1 MASVS
6 SHNSSSHPSP
16 YDFDSNGE
24 TDESWQYIDYSSSA
38 SAPGSVG
45 FLPSP
50 ASGSLNGFA
59 IIGHHTTTSPSQ
71 HSLSPVLPPLG
82 EGEQQAFLPPATS
95 VPMSGAMESG
105 EFAMT
110 TAGDFMADGI
120 FMTPQEYLFAED
132 ALSEWRPEALGLPGT
147 TEFQIDAVS
156 AMGHA
161 QQHHMQQQ
169 QQQQLAAAPNLE
181 LDNFQQF
188 QLEGTFVQWDP
199 HGAGAASPGEGPS
212 MSMAKYMSSPS
223 QHSIESS
230 SPRST
235 TSVKSEGSG
244 KTSPMAIR
252 KVNVGRVG
260 KSRAEQMGKFHIVT
274 PNSINASAG
283 RPNPY
288 ECFEAMRTTQRGRK
302 GPLANATKEDAL
314 QVRRRGACFCC
325 RSRKVKCDT
334 ERPCKHCKK
343 LMVQVPQVVC
353 WQFQDFLTILFPDF
367 ISAHLKKDEM
377 TKFLRDNVDGFLIG
391 GAPQSCSVKLF
402 SGARFVTTL
411 DVEAKF
417 FTAKTCDV
425 LQHWHLNSGNNGVHL
440 DSNGSAPIG
449 LEMTGGQRDEVRR
462 KVKAYVRELIG
473 EPVFAEQV
481 TDSLRSTRLPV
492 KILSIAQT
500 YAKKT
505 DCPMVKK
512 ALSIY
517 AMHYVMTRHLC
528 LTSDTVRALQ
538 PSGLVPQNSPWV
550 TPRVLARQVKSL
562 VDEICMREMQ
572 QLFELFTK
580 ALKPKYRR
588 EWAPSLAAF
597 LVLCLY
603 MEAVETTTD
612 NFVVSQNA
620 VNTRNKD
627 PPSFRRSFALDMC
640 REVENMPFKQFA
652 YQFHHIYQ
660 THSRDPNTKPF
671 NPLFDDSLAAQSEL
685 DGPAAEL
692 VAQLQDL
699 YQGEDWQDMQ
709 FLADDELLLNRGEN
723 PTSIDTAYLYTGRL
737 VSKFLLSF
745 MDEDRIFGG
754 KI

>member
-6 SHNSSSHPSP
+6 SHNGSSHPSP
-16 YDFDSNGE
+16 YDFDSNGD

-59 IIGHHTTTSPSQ
+59 IIGGHNATTSPSQ
-71 HSLSPVLPPLG
+71 HSMSPVPLPLG
-82 EGEQQAFLPPATS
+82 DGDQPFLPPATS
-95 VPMSGAMESG
+95 LPMSAAMEPG

-110 TAGDFMADGI
+110 TAGEFMTDGM
-120 FMTPQEYLFAED
+120 FMTPQEYLFAQD
-132 ALSEWRPEALGLPGT
+132 ALSEWRQEALGLAAAT
-147 TEFQIDAVS
+147 SEFQMDVIP
-156 AMGHA
+156 AMSHA
-161 QQHHMQQQ
+161 QQQQ

-181 LDNFQQF
+181 LDGFQQF
-188 QLEGTFVQWDP
+188 HLEGTFVQWDP
-199 HGAGAASPGEGPS
+199 NAAGAESPGEGPS
-212 MSMAKYMSSPS
+212 MSVAKYMSSPS
-223 QHSIESS
+223 QHSIGSS

-235 TSVKSEGSG
+235 ASVKSEGSG
-244 KTSPMAIR
+244 KASPIAIR
-252 KVNVGRVG
+252 KVTAGRIG
-260 KSRAEQMGKFHIVT
+260 KSRVEQAGKFHIVT
-274 PNSINASAG
+274 PNSITASAG

-353 WQFQDFLTILFPDF
+353 WLFQDFLTILFPDF

-377 TKFLRDNVDGFLIG
+377 VKFLRDNVDGFLIG
-391 GAPQSCSVKLF
+391 GASQPCSVKLF

-411 DVEAKF
+411 DIEAKF

-425 LQHWHLNSGNNGVHL
+425 LQHWHLNSGSNGVHL

-449 LEMTGGQRDEVRR
+449 LDLTGGSGPQRDEVRK
-462 KVKAYVRELIG
+462 KVKAYVRQMIE

-481 TDSLRSTRLPV
+481 TDSLRSTRLPA
-492 KILSIAQT
+492 KILAMAQT
-500 YAKKT
+500 YAQST
-505 DCPMVKK
+505 DCAMVKK

-517 AMHYVMTRHLC
+517 CIHYVMTRHLC

-550 TPRVLARQVKSL
+550 TPRVLARQIKSL
-562 VDEICMREMQ
+562 ADEICMREMQ

-580 ALKPKYRR
+580 ALKPKYRK

-612 NFVVSQNA
+612 NFVISQNA
-620 VNTRNKD
+620 VNKKKNNA
-627 PPSFRRSFALDMC
+627 PSFRRSFALDMC

-671 NPLFDDSLAAQSEL
+671 NPLFDNSFAAQSEL
-685 DGPAAEL
+685 DGPAMEL
-692 VAQLQDL
+692 VTQLQGL

-709 FLADDELLLNRGEN
+709 FLADDDLLLNRGDD
-723 PTSIDTAYLYTGRL
+723 PVSIDTAYLYTGRL

>member
-6 SHNSSSHPSP
+6 SHNGSSHPSP
-16 YDFDSNGE
+16 YDFDSNGD
-24 TDESWQYIDYSSSA
+24 TDESWQYIDYSSSG

-59 IIGHHTTTSPSQ
+59 LIGHHRATPTTNSQ
-71 HSLSPVLPPLG
+71 HSMSPVPPPLG
-82 EGEQQAFLPPATS
+82 DGEQPFLPPATS
-95 VPMSGAMESG
+95 LPMSDAMDAG

-110 TAGDFMADGI
+110 TTSGFMADGI
-120 FMTPQEYLFAED
+120 FMTPQEYLFAPD
-132 ALSEWRPEALGLPGT
+132 ALSQWRPDALDFSAST
-147 TEFQIDAVS
+147 SEFQMDAMS
-156 AMGHA
+156 H
-161 QQHHMQQQ
+161 QQHMQQSQAQ
-169 QQQQLAAAPNLE
+169 QEQLAAAPSLGLE
-181 LDNFQQF
+181 DFQQF

-212 MSMAKYMSSPS
+212 MNMAKYMTSPS
-223 QHSIESS
+223 QHSIGSS

-235 TSVKSEGSG
+235 MSVKSEGSG
-244 KTSPMAIR
+244 KTSPIAIR
-252 KVNVGRVG
+252 KVNAGRVG
-260 KSRAEQMGKFHIVT
+260 KVKTEQTGKFHIVT

-302 GPLANATKEDAL
+302 GPLANTTKEDAL

-353 WQFQDFLTILFPDF
+353 WQFQDFLTMLFPDF

-391 GAPQSCSVKLF
+391 GAAQPCSVKLF
-402 SGARFVTTL
+402 SGPRFSTTL
-411 DVEAKF
+411 DIQAKF

-425 LQHWHLNSGNNGVHL
+425 LQHWHLNSGNDGVRL

-449 LEMTGGQRDEVRR
+449 LDIAGGQKDEVRK
-462 KVKAYVRELIG
+462 KVKAYVRQLIE
-473 EPVFAEQV
+473 EPAFPEQV
-481 TDSLRSTRLPV
+481 TDSLRSTKLPT
-492 KILSIAQT
+492 KILAIAQT
-500 YAKKT
+500 YAQKT

-528 LTSDTVRALQ
+528 LTKDTVRALQ

-550 TPRVLARQVKSL
+550 TPRVLARQIKSL

-580 ALKPKYRR
+580 ALKPKYRK

-612 NFVVSQNA
+612 NFVISQNA
-620 VNTRNKD
+620 VNKKNND
-627 PPSFRRSFALDMC
+627 PPSFKRSFALDMC
-640 REVENMPFKQFA
+640 REVENMPFKQYA

-671 NPLFDDSLAAQSEL
+671 NPLFDGSFAAQSEL
-685 DGPAAEL
+685 DGPAIEL

-699 YQGEDWQDMQ
+699 YQGEDC
-709 FLADDELLLNRGEN
+709 
-723 PTSIDTAYLYTGRL
+723 
-737 VSKFLLSF
+737 K
-745 MDEDRIFGG
+745 
-754 KI
+754 

>member
-16 YDFDSNGE
+16 YDFDSNGD
-24 TDESWQYIDYSSSA
+24 TDESWQYIDYSSSG

-59 IIGHHTTTSPSQ
+59 LIGHHTTATPSQ
-71 HSLSPVLPPLG
+71 HSMSPMPPPLG
-82 EGEQQAFLPPATS
+82 DGEQAFLPPATTL
-95 VPMSGAMESG
+95 PMGGAMEAG
-105 EFAMT
+105 EFSMT

-120 FMTPQEYLFAED
+120 FMTPQEYLFAPD
-132 ALSEWRPEALGLPGT
+132 DLSEWRPESLGLPVGSS
-147 TEFQIDAVS
+147 EFQMDV
-156 AMGHA
+156 M
-161 QQHHMQQQ
+161 QQPQSQQQ
-169 QQQQLAAAPNLE
+169 QSQQLAAAPNLE

-188 QLEGTFVQWDP
+188 QLEGAFVQWDAR
-199 HGAGAASPGEGPS
+199 GAGAASPGQGPS
-212 MSMAKYMSSPS
+212 MQMAKYMSSPS
-223 QHSIESS
+223 QHSVGSS

-235 TSVKSEGSG
+235 VSVKSEGSG
-244 KTSPMAIR
+244 KTSPIAIR
-252 KVNVGRVG
+252 KVNTGRIEKV
-260 KSRAEQMGKFHIVT
+260 KTEQTGKFHIVT

-334 ERPCKHCKK
+334 ERPCRHCKK

-377 TKFLRDNVDGFLIG
+377 TKFLRDNVDGFLVG
-391 GAPQSCSVKLF
+391 GAAQPCSVKLF
-402 SGARFVTTL
+402 SGARFATTL
-411 DVEAKF
+411 DIEAKF
-417 FTAKTCDV
+417 FTAKSCDV
-425 LQHWHLNSGNNGVHL
+425 LQHWHLNSGSNGVHL

-449 LEMTGGQRDEVRR
+449 LELTGGGGGQRDEVRK
-462 KVKAYVRELIG
+462 KVKAYVRQLIE
-473 EPVFAEQV
+473 EPAFAEQV
-481 TDSLRSTRLPV
+481 TDSLRSTRLPAKV
-492 KILSIAQT
+492 LAIAQT

-505 DCPMVKK
+505 GCPMVKK

-528 LTSDTVRALQ
+528 LTKDTVLALQ

-550 TPRVLARQVKSL
+550 TPRVLARQIKSL

-580 ALKPKYRR
+580 ALKPKYRK

-612 NFVVSQNA
+612 NFVISQNA
-620 VNTRNKD
+620 VNKKNND
-627 PPSFRRSFALDMC
+627 PPSFKRSFALDMC

-660 THSRDPNTKPF
+660 THSRDPGTKPF
-671 NPLFDDSLAAQSEL
+671 NPLFDGSFAAQSEL
-685 DGPAAEL
+685 DRPATEL

-709 FLADDELLLNRGEN
+709 FLAEDDLLLNRGEN
-723 PTSIDTAYLYTGRL
+723 PASIDTAYLYTGRL

>member
-16 YDFDSNGE
+16 YDFESNGD
-24 TDESWQYIDYSSSA
+24 TDESWQYIDYSSGG

-59 IIGHHTTTSPSQ
+59 IVGHNATTSPSQ
-71 HSLSPVLPPLG
+71 PCMSPVPPPLG
-82 EGEQQAFLPPATS
+82 DDDQVFLPPATTL
-95 VPMSGAMESG
+95 PMSGAMESG
-105 EFAMT
+105 ELVMV
-110 TAGDFMADGI
+110 TAGELMADGM
-120 FMTPQEYLFAED
+120 FMTPQEYLFAQNS
-132 ALSEWRPEALGLPGT
+132 LSEWRPEALALPAGT
-147 TEFQIDAVS
+147 PEFQMATAPAAI
-156 AMGHA
+156 HA
-161 QQHHMQQQ
+161 QPE
-169 QQQQLAAAPNLE
+169 QQQLAPAPTLE
-181 LDNFQQF
+181 LDGFQQF
-188 QLEGTFVQWDP
+188 QIEGTLMQWDP
-199 HGAGAASPGEGPS
+199 HGAGAASPGEEPS

-223 QHSIESS
+223 QRSVGPS

-235 TSVKSEGSG
+235 ASVKSEVGSG
-244 KTSPMAIR
+244 KTSPIAIR
-252 KVNVGRVG
+252 RVNTGRVG
-260 KSRAEQMGKFHIVT
+260 KSKTELVGRFHIVT
-274 PNSINASAG
+274 PNSITASAG

-353 WQFQDFLTILFPDF
+353 WQFQDFLTILCPEF
-367 ISAHLKKDEM
+367 ISAHLKKEEM
-377 TKFLRDNVDGFLIG
+377 SKFLRDNVDEFRIS
-391 GAPQSCSVKLF
+391 GASQSCSVKLF

-411 DVEAKF
+411 DIEAKF

-425 LQHWHLNSGNNGVHL
+425 LQHWHLNSGHHGVHL

-449 LEMTGGQRDEVRR
+449 LEKTGSGSQRDEVRK
-462 KVKAYVRELIG
+462 KVKVYVRQLIE

-481 TDSLRSTRLPV
+481 TDSLRWTKLPA
-492 KILSIAQT
+492 KILAIVQRYAQLT
-500 YAKKT
+500 NCA
-505 DCPMVKK
+505 MVKK

-550 TPRVLARQVKSL
+550 TPRVLARQIKSL
-562 VDEICMREMQ
+562 ADEICMREMQ

-603 MEAVETTTD
+603 MEAIETTTD
-612 NFVVSQNA
+612 NFVISQNA
-620 VNTRNKD
+620 VNKKNND
-627 PPSFRRSFALDMC
+627 APSFKRSFALDMC
-640 REVENMPFKQFA
+640 KEVENMPFKQFA

-671 NPLFDDSLAAQSEL
+671 NPLFDDSFAAQSEL
-685 DGPAAEL
+685 DRPAMEF

-709 FLADDELLLNRGEN
+709 FLADDELLLNRGDD
-723 PTSIDTAYLYTGRL
+723 PASIDTAYLYTGRL

-745 MDEDRIFGG
+745 LDENRIFGG

>member
-6 SHNSSSHPSP
+6 SHNGSSHPSP
-16 YDFDSNGE
+16 YDFDSNGD
-24 TDESWQYIDYSSSA
+24 TDESWQYIDYSSSG
-38 SAPGSVG
+38 SAPGSVA

-50 ASGSLNGFA
+50 ASGSLSGFA
-59 IIGHHTTTSPSQ
+59 IIGHHHTTTMASPSQ
-71 HSLSPVLPPLG
+71 HSMSPVLG
-82 EGEQQAFLPPATS
+82 DAGDQAFLPPPTS
-95 VPMSGAMESG
+95 LPMSAAMEAG
-105 EFAMT
+105 DFAMAT
-110 TAGDFMADGI
+110 TGDFMAADGM
-120 FMTPQEYLFAED
+120 FMTPQEYLFAQD
-132 ALSEWRPEALGLPGT
+132 ALSEWRPDALGLAGT
-147 TEFQIDAVS
+147 SEFHIDAVPALS
-156 AMGHA
+156 HA
-161 QQHHMQQQ
+161 QQQPP
-169 QQQQLAAAPNLE
+169 QLAAAPNLD
-181 LDNFQQF
+181 LDGFQQF

-212 MSMAKYMSSPS
+212 MNVARYMSSPS
-223 QHSIESS
+223 QHSIGSL

-244 KTSPMAIR
+244 KASPIAIR
-252 KVNVGRVG
+252 KVNSGRIG
-260 KSRAEQMGKFHIVT
+260 KSKAEQQTGKFHIVT
-274 PNSINASAG
+274 PNSITASAG

-377 TKFLRDNVDGFLIG
+377 GKFLRDNVDGFLIG
-391 GAPQSCSVKLF
+391 GASQSCSVKLF

-411 DVEAKF
+411 DIEAKF

-425 LQHWHLNSGNNGVHL
+425 LQHWHLNSGSTGVHL

-449 LEMTGGQRDEVRR
+449 LDVAGGSGGQRDEVRR
-462 KVKAYVRELIG
+462 KVKAYVRQLTE

-481 TDSLRSTRLPV
+481 TDSLRSTRLPA
-492 KILSIAQT
+492 KILAIAQA
-500 YAKKT
+500 YAQKT
-505 DCPMVKK
+505 DCAMVKK

-517 AMHYVMTRHLC
+517 TIHYVMTRHLC

-562 VDEICMREMQ
+562 ADEMCMREMQ

-580 ALKPKYRR
+580 ALKPKYRK

-612 NFVVSQNA
+612 NFVISQNA
-620 VNTRNKD
+620 VNRKNND
-627 PPSFRRSFALDMC
+627 APSFKRSFALDMC

-660 THSRDPNTKPF
+660 THSKDPNTKPF
-671 NPLFDDSLAAQSEL
+671 NPLFDDSFAAQSEL
-685 DGPAAEL
+685 DRPALEL

-699 YQGEDWQDMQ
+699 FQGEDWQDMQ
-709 FLADDELLLNRGEN
+709 FLADDELLLNRGDN
-723 PTSIDTAYLYTGRL
+723 PASIDTSYLYTGRL

-745 MDEDRIFGG
+745 IDEDRIFGG

>member
-6 SHNSSSHPSP
+6 SSHNSSPHPSP
-16 YDFDSNGE
+16 YDFDSNGD
-24 TDESWQYIDYSSSA
+24 TDESWQYIDYSSSG

-50 ASGSLNGFA
+50 ASGSLSGFA
-59 IIGHHTTTSPSQ
+59 IIGHTTTTPPSH
-71 HSLSPVLPPLG
+71 HSMSPVPLG
-82 EGEQQAFLPPATS
+82 DGEQPFLPPPTANSMAEEMGSATF
-95 VPMSGAMESG
+95 G
-105 EFAMT
+105 MT
-110 TAGDFMADGI
+110 AGGDFMPDNV
-120 FMTPQEYLFAED
+120 FMTPQEYLFAPVGLAD
-132 ALSEWRPEALGLPGT
+132 WQQNPLGLPVGT
-147 TEFQIDAVS
+147 GELQMDAMP
-156 AMGHA
+156 AM
-161 QQHHMQQQ
+161 HHQNQLPQ
-169 QQQQLAAAPNLE
+169 PQQQLAAAPNLD

-199 HGAGAASPGEGPS
+199 RGAGAPSPGEGPS
-212 MSMAKYMSSPS
+212 MNMAQYMSSPS
-223 QHSIESS
+223 QHSIGSA

-235 TSVKSEGSG
+235 SSVKSEGSG
-244 KTSPMAIR
+244 KSSPIAIR
-252 KVNVGRVG
+252 KVNAGRVE
-260 KSRAEQMGKFHIVT
+260 KSKAEQVGKFHIVT
-274 PNSINASAG
+274 PNSITASAG

-353 WQFQDFLTILFPDF
+353 WQFQDFLTVLFPDF
-367 ISAHLKKDEM
+367 IRVHLKKEEM
-377 TKFLRDNVDGFLIG
+377 AKFLRDNVDGFLIG
-391 GAPQSCSVKLF
+391 GASQPCSVKLF
-402 SGARFVTTL
+402 CGTRFTTTL

-425 LQHWHLNSGNNGVHL
+425 LQHWHLNSGRAGVNL
-440 DSNGSAPIG
+440 DSNGSAPIA
-449 LEMTGGQRDEVRR
+449 LEMTSGTLRDEVRK
-462 KVKAYVRELIG
+462 KVKTYVRDLIE
-473 EPVFAEQV
+473 EPAFPEQV
-481 TDSLRSTRLPV
+481 TDALHSTRLPAKV
-492 KILSIAQT
+492 LAITQA

-517 AMHYVMTRHLC
+517 AMHYVMTRHMC
-528 LTSDTVRALQ
+528 LTKETVLMLQ

-550 TPRVLARQVKSL
+550 TPRVLARQIKSL
-562 VDEICMREMQ
+562 VDEICIREMQ

-580 ALKPKYRR
+580 ALKPKYRK

-612 NFVVSQNA
+612 NFAISQNA
-620 VNTRNKD
+620 INKRNND
-627 PPSFRRSFALDMC
+627 PPSFKRSFALDMC
-640 REVENMPFKQFA
+640 KEVENMPFKQFA

-660 THSRDPNTKPF
+660 THSKDPNTKPF
-671 NPLFDDSLAAQSEL
+671 NPLFDPSFASQGEL
-685 DGPAAEL
+685 DMPAIEL
-692 VAQLQDL
+692 VSQLQSL
-699 YQGEDWQDMQ
+699 FQGEDC
-709 FLADDELLLNRGEN
+709 
-723 PTSIDTAYLYTGRL
+723 
-737 VSKFLLSF
+737 K
-745 MDEDRIFGG
+745 
-754 KI
+754 